1 MLPSQWFD
9 VLASQCT
16 TTVLFLCS
24 LSPTLVNTLIL
35 LVTPKDA
42 LLEVILLDRIQEF
55 ESMFLGPDFPRS

>member
-24 LSPTLVNTLIL
+24 LSPTLANTFIL
-35 LVTPKDA
+35 LVTPKNA
-42 LLEVILLDRIQEF
+42 LLEVVLLDGIQEF
-55 ESMFLGPDFPRS
+55 ESMFPGSDFPRS